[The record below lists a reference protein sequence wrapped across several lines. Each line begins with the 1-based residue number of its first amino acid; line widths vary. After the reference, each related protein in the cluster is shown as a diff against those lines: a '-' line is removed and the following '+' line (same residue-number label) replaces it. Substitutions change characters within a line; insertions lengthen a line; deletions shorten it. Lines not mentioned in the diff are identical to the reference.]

1 MSFFSNNIEFFTI
14 FCMLLTM
21 ASIVIA
27 SMAWRENNNLNRR
40 LDIFMRGRNA
50 ENLESYFLELR
61 KDIDFLAEENDKMKD
76 IIKILKRHVRSS
88 YQKIG
93 IVNYDAFDMG
103 GNYSFAI
110 AMLNLTNTGFIIDCQ
125 RNQTANFLYVKEVIA
140 GYATALTKEQRLAL
154 ESAINDEVKESDV

>member
-1 MSFFSNNIEFFTI
+1 MAFFFFFFELFTI
-14 FCMLLTM
+14 FCILLTTC
-21 ASIVIA
+21 SIVLA
-27 SMAWRENNNLNRR
+27 SMTWRENANLNRR

-50 ENLESYFLELR
+50 ENLENYFVDLKRDL
-61 KDIDFLAEENDKMKD
+61 DYLSEESGKMKD
-76 IIKILKRHVRSS
+76 IIKVLKRHVRSS

-110 AMLNLTNTGFIIDCQ
+110 ALLNLTNTGFIIDCQ
-125 RNQTANFLYVKEVIA
+125 RNSTANFLYVKEVIA

-154 ESAINDEVKESDV
+154 ESAINNEIKDSEL

>member
-1 MSFFSNNIEFFTI
+1 MAFFSNNIELFTI
-14 FCMLLTM
+14 FCILLTTC
-21 ASIVIA
+21 SIVLA
-27 SMAWRENNNLNRR
+27 SMTWRENTNLNRR

-50 ENLESYFLELR
+50 ENLENYFVDLKRDL
-61 KDIDFLAEENDKMKD
+61 DYLSEESGKMKD
-76 IIKILKRHVRSS
+76 IIKVLKRHVRSS

-110 AMLNLTNTGFIIDCQ
+110 ALLNLTNTGFIIDCQ
-125 RNQTANFLYVKEVIA
+125 RNSTANFLYVKEVIA

-154 ESAINDEVKESDV
+154 ESAINNEIKDSEL

>member
-1 MSFFSNNIEFFTI
+1 MAFFFNYLELFTI
-14 FCMLLTM
+14 FCILLTTC
-21 ASIVIA
+21 SIVLA
-27 SMAWRENNNLNRR
+27 SMTWRENANLNRR

-50 ENLESYFLELR
+50 ENLENYFVDLKRDL
-61 KDIDFLAEENDKMKD
+61 DYLSEESGKMKD
-76 IIKILKRHVRSS
+76 IIKVLKRHVRSS

-110 AMLNLTNTGFIIDCQ
+110 ALLNLTNTGFIIDCQ
-125 RNQTANFLYVKEVIA
+125 RNSTANFLYVKEVIA

-154 ESAINDEVKESDV
+154 ESAINNEIKDSEL

>member
-1 MSFFSNNIEFFTI
+1 MAFFSNNIELFTI
-14 FCMLLTM
+14 FCILLTTC
-21 ASIVIA
+21 SIVLA
-27 SMAWRENNNLNRR
+27 SMTWRENANLNRR

-50 ENLESYFLELR
+50 ENLENYFVDLKRDL
-61 KDIDFLAEENDKMKD
+61 DYLSEESGKMKD
-76 IIKILKRHVRSS
+76 IIKVLKRHVRSS

-110 AMLNLTNTGFIIDCQ
+110 ALLNLTNTGFIIDCQ
-125 RNQTANFLYVKEVIA
+125 RNSTANFLYVKEVIA

-154 ESAINDEVKESDV
+154 ESAINNEIKDSEL